1 MKLALG
7 LRLQRREHQKQAK
20 HYRRMIRYNEQQLKR
35 YPPGSASRQ
44 NFSDV
49 ANSYRRLLAEATAE
63 EEKLTKRIK
72 SAES

>member
-1 MKLALG
+1 
-7 LRLQRREHQKQAK
+7 
-20 HYRRMIRYNEQQLKR
+20 MIRYNEQQLKR